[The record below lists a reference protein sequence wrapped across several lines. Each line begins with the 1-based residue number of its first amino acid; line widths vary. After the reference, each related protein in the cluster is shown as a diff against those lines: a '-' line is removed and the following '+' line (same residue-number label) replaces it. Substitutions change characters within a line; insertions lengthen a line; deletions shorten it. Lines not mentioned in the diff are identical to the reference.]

1 MAPYDGLRVVRL
13 ATVRGPMS
21 SRETEHLR
29 VLIANERK
37 DRLALV
43 APIVASLG
51 HEVIA
56 REIDVADVGD
66 VTARERPDV
75 ALVGLG
81 DSSEHALALI
91 DRIVHEAAC
100 PVIVLLHA
108 RDPAFVKEASKRG
121 VFAHIS
127 DSDVEDWQSSIDIV
141 LRRFAEYQNLQG
153 AFGRR
158 AVTERAK
165 GILMERHSID
175 DASAF
180 EMLREHSR
188 THNRKLIDLA
198 TAIVDGHRLLPRTP
212 PGPPRPDP

>member
-1 MAPYDGLRVVRL
+1 
-13 ATVRGPMS
+13 MS
-21 SRETEHLR
+21 HRETEHLR

-43 APIVASLG
+43 APIVAALG

-56 REIDVADVGD
+56 REIDVEDVGP

-81 DSSEHALALI
+81 DSSDHALGLI
-91 DRIVHEAAC
+91 EKIVQEAAC

-108 RDPAFVKEASKRG
+108 PDPAFVKEASKRG
-121 VFAHIS
+121 VFAYIT
-127 DSDVEDWQSSIDIV
+127 DADALDWQSSIDIV
-141 LRRFAEYQNLQG
+141 LRRFAEYHDLEG

-165 GILMERHSID
+165 GILMERHSVD
-175 DASAF
+175 EAAAF
-180 EMLREHSR
+180 EMLRAHSR
-188 THNRKLIDLA
+188 STNRKLVDIA
-198 TAIVDGHRLLPRTP
+198 SAVVDGHHLLPKQPSASTLSSR
-212 PGPPRPDP
+212 